1 VKYYTNKARQAGMT
15 LIELTVVLLVL
26 VGLAG
31 IMIPYV
37 TGFVGKTHDATGS
50 SNIAEVGNAITRFE
64 TQFGSYPKNMDSLI
78 VGADTTTGSAIDY
91 TMCDVMSMAGC
102 ASMSDYDIAALPLT
116 GSAVVGSGVAI
127 GAEVC
132 GSLRKAGLTDVVN
145 MATDAQTDFNAT
157 FNNANSTTQTVRI
170 VPMMGACT
178 GTVAEIYPGK
188 VATALGIDTTNRAYV
203 IFGVGQRSQMVG
215 KTMQEAPVHFAK
227 NADMNASQ
235 AYNRFGAIFEVDRDT
250 TTTVSAGNAMRA
262 RYVGTVM
269 LMSDVVGLQSE
280 LANYY
285 KSAADEAN

>member
-37 TGFVGKTHDATGS
+37 TGFVAKTHDATGS

-78 VGADTTTGSAIDY
+78 VGAGAASGAAIDY
-91 TMCDVMSMAGC
+91 SMCDVMSMMGC
-102 ASMSDYDIAALPLT
+102 NNLASYGITPLDMSAAT
-116 GSAVVGSGVAI
+116 ATTTTAASEAC
-127 GAEVC
+127 GA
-132 GSLRKAGLTDVVN
+132 LIKAGMTKVVD
-145 MATDAQTDFNAT
+145 MAADTQAGFNAT
-157 FNNANSTTQTVRI
+157 FSNANSATPSVTI
-170 VPMMGACT
+170 GNSMNDSCS
-178 GTVAEIYPGK
+178 GTVAAINATN
-188 VATALGIDTTNRAYV
+188 VASALGIDTTDRAYV

-250 TTTVSAGNAMRA
+250 TDNVSTENAMRA

-269 LMSDVVGLQSE
+269 LMSEVVGLQSE
-280 LANYY
+280 LGNYY
-285 KSAADEAN
+285 KSSADEAN